1 MHDFFQG
8 GLYLLLAKLFSM
20 RRGVPLKLRV
30 LFLDT
35 RSPDSYKLS
44 LVYCKLPYHIKST
57 LQSIT
62 QNQVSFM

>member
-20 RRGVPLKLRV
+20 RRGVPLKFRV